1 MRLALSIFLFAHGIA
16 HLVGFLVPWR
26 IVKTED
32 MPYKT
37 TLLMGKID
45 IGDMGIRIM
54 GIIWLLIALAYF
66 YSSWTTY
73 QQMDIWMTYTLV
85 VTIISLVFCLLAIPD
100 SHIGVYIDI
109 ALIILYYLNN
119 QYHWLN

>member
-26 IVKTED
+26 FVKTED

-45 IGDMGIRIM
+45 IGDIGIRII

-66 YSSWTTY
+66 YAGWITF
-73 QQMDIWMTYTLV
+73 QQTDYWINYTLV
-85 VTIISLVFCLLAIPD
+85 VTIISLIFCIAAIPD
-100 SHIGVYIDI
+100 SHIGIYINI
-109 ALIILYYLNN
+109 ALIVLYYLNN
-119 QYHWLN
+119 HYSWLN